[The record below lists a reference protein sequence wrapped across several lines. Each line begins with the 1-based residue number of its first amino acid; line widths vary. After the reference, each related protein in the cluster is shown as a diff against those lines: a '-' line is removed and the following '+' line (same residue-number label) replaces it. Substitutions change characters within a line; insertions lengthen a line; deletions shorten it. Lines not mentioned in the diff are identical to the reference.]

1 MSIPLHDPHTVHQLT
16 FRLGGDV
23 PRTAL
28 HPLRG
33 ISRHHLRARRD
44 GQLPI
49 QRRKSNSSPHPYNT
63 PNMQLNPSVN
73 AFQRPFTPRLR
84 RLAEMSR
91 RLRLFQSQIT
101 ALSPPLGI
109 PPLSAIPPF
118 TTVGPR
124 AQNAYDELEDK
135 LKEHERRLAEMNR
148 SWEELGKRK
157 GELEE
162 KRWVLRETAGFFN
175 EVSVDR
181 SSGDWTDRGGS

>member
-1 MSIPLHDPHTVHQLT
+1 
-16 FRLGGDV
+16 
-23 PRTAL
+23 
-28 HPLRG
+28 
-33 ISRHHLRARRD
+33 
-44 GQLPI
+44 
-49 QRRKSNSSPHPYNT
+49 
-63 PNMQLNPSVN
+63 MQLNPSVN

>member
-1 MSIPLHDPHTVHQLT
+1 MQAH
-16 FRLGGDV
+16 
-23 PRTAL
+23 A
-28 HPLRG
+28 
-33 ISRHHLRARRD
+33 
-44 GQLPI
+44 
-49 QRRKSNSSPHPYNT
+49 
-63 PNMQLNPSVN
+63 QLNPEVN

-84 RLAEMSR
+84 NLAESAR

-101 ALSPPLGI
+101 KLSPPLGI
-109 PPLSAIPPF
+109 PPLNAIPPF

-135 LKEHERRLAEMNR
+135 LKEHERRLSEMNK

-175 EVSVDR
+175 EVSSTLMNATMCLGKGGPNR
-181 SSGDWTDRGGS
+181 KLTSGRAPTHRDPDLVR